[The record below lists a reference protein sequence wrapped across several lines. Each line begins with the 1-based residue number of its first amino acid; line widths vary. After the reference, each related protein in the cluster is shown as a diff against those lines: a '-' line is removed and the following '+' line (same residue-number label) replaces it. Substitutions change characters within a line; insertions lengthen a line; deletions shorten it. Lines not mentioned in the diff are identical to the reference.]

1 MRAEIRRRPN
11 SRRVSKSI
19 TCACT
24 NRDGPECTRLGLMT
38 PCQAC
43 GLAVTYGR
51 RRIVMLYPPRKEAA
65 ADPTEQ
71 LPLEERIQ
79 KRAYE
84 LYVLRGNESGSEM
97 DDWLQAED
105 EIRAV
110 EERSEEHTSELQSLR
125 HLV

>member
-1 MRAEIRRRPN
+1 M
-11 SRRVSKSI
+11 S
-19 TCACT
+19 
-24 NRDGPECTRLGLMT
+24 D
-38 PCQAC
+38 
-43 GLAVTYGR
+43 
-51 RRIVMLYPPRKEAA
+51 PPRKEAA

-71 LPLEERIQ
+71 LSLEERIQ

-110 EERSEEHTSELQSLR
+110 EEQNLNRQ
-125 HLV
+125 